1 MTILRYLE
9 WLKTYFSHPQAYKLE
24 DKNLIMKEYN
34 GVFTVQFTVQELA
47 NKLMESYLGKM
58 PMPLIEEVQAVAS
71 GQSDFNVSED
81 VEFNCKHYMKD
92 YQHYERL
99 VESIVDCVENS
110 QDSCA
115 TIFNALNGWVKFD
128 VPGLKKIPKQEY
140 TLKWQESEILKEEI
154 DMAISSYSD
163 GELTH
168 HIEITRHEIHSLEK
182 NGFSIDVDKYKK
194 QKDWLQ
200 LLLTEWERRH
210 GVKLADN
217 REEILAEEIAEYTDA
232 EIDRQLGETR
242 TELYSLDSN
251 EAPWN
256 QLRYNELKDWEKL
269 LKMEWESRHN
279 H

>member
-1 MTILRYLE
+1 
-9 WLKTYFSHPQAYKLE
+9 
-24 DKNLIMKEYN
+24 MKEYN

-47 NKLMESYLGKM
+47 NKLLESYLGEM
-58 PMPLIEEVQAVAS
+58 PMPLIEEVQAVAT
-71 GQSDFNVSED
+71 GQSDFDVSED

-128 VPGLKKIPKQEY
+128 VPGLKKIPRRE
-140 TLKWQESEILKEEI
+140 EILKEEV

-163 GELTH
+163 SELTH
-168 HIEITRHEIHSLEK
+168 HIQITRQHIYSLEK
-182 NGFSIDVDKYKK
+182 DGSIDVDKYNE
-194 QKDWLQ
+194 QKEWLQ

-210 GVKLADN
+210 GVQLADN

-232 EIDRQLGETR
+232 KLDAEINIVE
-242 TELYSLDSN
+242 
-251 EAPWN
+251 
-256 QLRYNELKDWEKL
+256 EKL
-269 LKMEWESRHN
+269 HKIKERGMLTFAIEQEFDDLNDWGQLLSKEWNSRHN